1 MSWIPN
7 ALMSGIQSIF
17 QRAAG
22 SEISRQETALED
34 IRKAMLR
41 ELDYSSA
48 IEASKLELKVVHASD
63 LQDLWYLRGD
73 IMAAVAAVDGEVL
86 ASQKLSLISSK
97 FKGLL
102 PRAQTSRPRRS
113 VG

>member
-1 MSWIPN
+1 MNWIPN
-7 ALMSGIQSIF
+7 ALLSGIQSIY

-22 SEISRQETALED
+22 SEISRRENALED

-73 IMAAVAAVDGEVL
+73 IMAALAAVDGEDL
-86 ASQKLSLISSK
+86 ASQKMSLIS
-97 FKGLL
+97 
-102 PRAQTSRPRRS
+102 
-113 VG
+113 